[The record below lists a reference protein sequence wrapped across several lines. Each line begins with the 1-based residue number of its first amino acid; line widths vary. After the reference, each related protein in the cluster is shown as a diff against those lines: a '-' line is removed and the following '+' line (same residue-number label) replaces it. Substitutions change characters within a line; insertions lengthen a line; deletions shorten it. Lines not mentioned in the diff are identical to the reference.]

1 MSLQS
6 NQNKINLLSMRKLN
20 TLISNKNLKIKTKKY
35 TSIIGLSPSKGA
47 RSPKLWN
54 RAFKKYR
61 IKNEMVPFDV
71 KKNNLSKLLNF
82 LEHDQNYMGGC
93 ITVPYKEKVFKWLRK
108 NITKTSKKIG
118 AVNCLFRGKNGK
130 LIGTNTDGEAALK
143 SYENMFGK
151 VKNKN
156 ILLLGPGGAG
166 KAVASYFSQAV
177 KEKNKFTIIGRSLNS
192 KKFSKKLKVR
202 WLSFEDI
209 SKIKFEIIDIVINCT
224 SLGFSSNIEKSP
236 LSKLQ
241 LSNLKKGA
249 KVFDIIYD
257 PKETKLIKISK
268 QEKIKTLNGLEMN
281 LIQAVLAF
289 NYVTKKGANLTLKYM
304 RSA

>member
-1 MSLQS
+1 MNLQS
-6 NQNKINLLSMRKLN
+6 KLKV
-20 TLISNKNLKIKTKKY
+20 LISNKELLIKTKKY

-54 RAFKKYR
+54 RAFKKYG

-71 KKNNLSKLLNF
+71 KYNNLSKLLNF
-82 LEHDQNYMGGC
+82 LEFDKNYLGGC
-93 ITVPYKEKVFKWLRK
+93 VTVPYKEKVFRWLGK

-143 SYENMFGK
+143 SFEDKFGK

-166 KAVASYFSQAV
+166 KAVASYFSQSI
-177 KEKNKFTIIGRSLNS
+177 NKDKKLIIAARSPNS
-192 KKFSKKLKVR
+192 KKFVKKIGGVWK
-202 WLSFEDI
+202 SFKKI
-209 SKIKFEIIDIVINCT
+209 SKLNFNEIDIVINCT
-224 SLGFSSNIEKSP
+224 SLGFSSKSKKTP
-236 LSKLQ
+236 LTNLHLSKLPKN
-241 LSNLKKGA
+241 S
-249 KVFDIIYD
+249 KVFDIIYN
-257 PKETKLIKISK
+257 PKETLLLKIAK
-268 QEKIKTLNGLEMN
+268 KKKIKTLNGLDMN

-289 NYVTKKGANLTLKYM
+289 NYVNKKLSKNLLTYKYM
-304 RSA
+304 R

>member
-1 MSLQS
+1 M
-6 NQNKINLLSMRKLN
+6 KKLK
-20 TLISNKNLKIKTKKY
+20 TLISNKNLIIKTKKY

-54 RAFKKYR
+54 RAFKKYG

-71 KKNNLSKLLNF
+71 KNNNLSKLLNF
-82 LEHDQNYMGGC
+82 LEHDQNYIGGC

-130 LIGTNTDGEAALK
+130 LMGTNTDGEAALK
-143 SYENMFGK
+143 SFENMFGK

-166 KAVASYFSQAV
+166 KAVASYFSQSI
-177 KEKNKFTIIGRSLNS
+177 NKKKKFIILSRSGKS
-192 KKFSKKLKVR
+192 KKFVKKIGGK
-202 WLSFEDI
+202 WENFKNI
-209 SKIKFEIIDIVINCT
+209 SKLNFNEIDVVINCT
-224 SLGFSSNIEKSP
+224 SLGFSSQLNKTP
-236 LSKLQ
+236 
-241 LSNLKKGA
+241 LSNLSVSKLHKNA

-257 PKETKLIKISK
+257 PKETLLLKIAKKNKL
-268 QEKIKTLNGLEMN
+268 QTLNGLDMN

-289 NYVTKKGANLTLKYM
+289 NYVNKKRFKNFLTLKYM
-304 RSA
+304 R